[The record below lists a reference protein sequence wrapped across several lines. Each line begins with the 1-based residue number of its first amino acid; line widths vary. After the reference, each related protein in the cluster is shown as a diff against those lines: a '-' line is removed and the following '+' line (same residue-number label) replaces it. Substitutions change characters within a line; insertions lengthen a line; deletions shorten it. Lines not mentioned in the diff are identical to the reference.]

1 LTIYPQSIDYFFYE
15 ETIEKL
21 NKLNQSTV
29 IHYDGEV
36 MVREW
41 NDLVISGYLLMEG
54 KKIYLHNQLI
64 IELREVN
71 NCSPSFVGNCQLVYI
86 GNSLTKK

>member
-1 LTIYPQSIDYFFYE
+1 
-15 ETIEKL
+15 
-21 NKLNQSTV
+21 
-29 IHYDGEV
+29 
-36 MVREW
+36 
-41 NDLVISGYLLMEG
+41 MEG

-71 NCSPSFVGNCQLVYI
+71 NCSPSFVGSCQLVYI